1 MGSNWELPDP
11 CGGETPVRCAD
22 SFSAM
27 HAPAEREGQFNVS
40 LETSPGR
47 YTVALSGEL
56 DIATADQLSAALGDV
71 SPASGERL
79 VIDLTAVSFMDSTGL
94 RVLIGANGAAAE
106 GGYELLIVTGESPAK
121 RVLEL
126 TRMDEHMQV
135 VPAL

>member
-1 MGSNWELPDP
+1 
-11 CGGETPVRCAD
+11 
-22 SFSAM
+22 M

-40 LETSPGR
+40 LETSPGL

-56 DIATADQLSAALGDV
+56 DIATADQLTAALGDV

-79 VIDLTAVSFMDSTGL
+79 VIDLTAVAFMDSTGL
-94 RVLIGANGAAAE
+94 RVLIAANGTAAE
-106 GGYELLIVTGESPAK
+106 GGYELVIVTGESPAK

-135 VPAL
+135 VPSI

>member
-1 MGSNWELPDP
+1 MGSNQEVPDLHK
-11 CGGETPVRCAD
+11 GETPARCAD

-40 LETSPGR
+40 IESGSGLH
-47 YTVALSGEL
+47 TVSLSGEL
-56 DIATADQLSAALGDV
+56 DIATADQLTSALDGV
-71 SPASGERL
+71 TPASGERL

-94 RVLIGANGAAAE
+94 RVLIAANGAASE
-106 GGYELLIVTGESPAK
+106 GGYELFIVTGESPAK

-135 VPAL
+135 VPSI

>member
-1 MGSNWELPDP
+1 
-11 CGGETPVRCAD
+11 
-22 SFSAM
+22 M
-27 HAPAEREGQFNVS
+27 HSSVEREGQFNVS
-40 LETSPGR
+40 LETSPGL

-56 DIATADQLSAALGDV
+56 DIATADQLTAALDGV

-94 RVLIGANGAAAE
+94 RVLIATNNAATD
-106 GGYELLIVTGESPAK
+106 GGYELFIVTGDSPAK

-135 VPAL
+135 VSSI